1 MPIYAHDASSWPAP
15 RWRKGL
21 LTDELERFRV
31 VVETLADDFDVMQV
45 ALAAA
50 KVGSDTI
57 HDPLR
62 RTTRQ
67 NHRLCLKYPICLD
80 LIVGRDT
87 LCP

>member
-50 KVGSDTI
+50 KLAPTRS
-57 HDPLR
+57 
-62 RTTRQ
+62 TTRCDGRHG
-67 NHRLCLKYPICLD
+67 NHRLCLKYPIYLT
-80 LIVGRDT
+80 LVNGRDT